1 MKDYS
6 DLLEHVNVFNM
17 LNTQLSNFRVKLEEE
32 DKAILLLALLPTSF
46 DHLMTTLMYGKE
58 TLELETH
65 THTDNE
71 EW

>member
-17 LNTQLSNFRVKLEEE
+17 LNTQLSNFKVKLEEE

-65 THTDNE
+65 THTHTQR
-71 EW
+71 